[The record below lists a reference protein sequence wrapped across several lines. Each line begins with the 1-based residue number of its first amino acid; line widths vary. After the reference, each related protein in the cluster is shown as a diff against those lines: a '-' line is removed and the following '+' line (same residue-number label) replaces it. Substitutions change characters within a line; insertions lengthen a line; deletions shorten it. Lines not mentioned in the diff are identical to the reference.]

1 MRADEGKQ
9 DMSKK
14 AKTLAPTSKEQRGKR
29 SNCRC
34 TRCGAFSKHLKGE
47 LKRAGGV
54 RCVCCGGNVISARM
68 VYDGDLD
75 QEYRSIV
82 SAPAVAPVKQWTKS
96 SEERTREFMELVDCE
111 AHEVKDTPERKPAPR
126 PLSRAG
132 CTIGGDT
139 KMPWGKYKG
148 QALKWVPR
156 HYLQYIA
163 SAKDDSAKATPG
175 SLKFKHEL
183 RRYLSAV

>member
-1 MRADEGKQ
+1 MGK
-9 DMSKK
+9 KP
-14 AKTLAPTSKEQRGKR
+14 KTLGPTSKELRGKR

-34 TRCGAFSKHLKGE
+34 VRCGAYSQQLKGD

-82 SAPAVAPVKQWTKS
+82 SSPAVEPVKQWAKS

-111 AHEVKDTPERKPAPR
+111 AHEVKDTPERKPTPK

-132 CTIGGDT
+132 CTLTGDSP
-139 KMPWGKYKG
+139 MPWGQYKG

-156 HYLQYIA
+156 SYLQYIA
-163 SAKDDSAKATPG
+163 HSKDNSNKATPN

-183 RRYLSAV
+183 RRYLAA